1 MIKNFKWLVLVSL
14 TFIACTNDD
23 DTTVGEIPVSPGS
36 ANFTKYVALGDSF
49 AAGFSDNALFRK
61 GQENSYPNLLSQ
73 QFALAGGGTFTTP
86 LMAIDNVGGFSSGGA
101 QITSP
106 RLYLDSSSGTPTPT
120 PVPGVSAN
128 TLTER
133 LTGSFN
139 NMGIPGAKSFHLTFA
154 GYASANPY
162 FGRFASSPTATVLA
176 DAIAQNPTFFSLWI
190 GGNDELGYATNGG
203 VPTSQDAVAG
213 NDLTPTATFTAVYNG
228 MATQLST
235 GGRKGVV
242 ANLPYVTALP
252 YFTAVPYNP
261 VPLNAATATQLN
273 SGYAQYNG
281 GLALAQSY
289 GLITA
294 AEKTKRTIVFSAG
307 QNAVVMVDSYLT
319 NLSALGL
326 PSFRQATS
334 ADLLVLPSRSIIG
347 TTVGGNPAQVNGVS
361 VPLADKWVLSIDE
374 IAEVKAATDSYN
386 TVIQAAATANNLAF
400 VDTKSVM
407 DQLSTTGV
415 NFNTYNMTSA
425 YVTGGSFSLDG
436 VHPSARGYALI
447 TNLFIDAINAKY
459 GSTLKKKDG
468 RDFQI
473 LYPKVIN

>member
-1 MIKNFKWLVLVSL
+1 MIKNFKWVVLVSL
-14 TFIACTNDD
+14 TFMACTNDD
-23 DTTVGEIPVSPGS
+23 TVVTGEAPVTAGT
-36 ANFTKYVALGDSF
+36 ADFTKYVALGDSF
-49 AAGFSDNALFRK
+49 AAGYSDGALFKK
-61 GQENSYPNLLSQ
+61 GQSNSYPNLLAQ
-73 QFALAGGGTFTTP
+73 QFAAAGGGTFSSP
-86 LMAIDNVGGFSSGGA
+86 FMAAYNVGGFSAGGV
-101 QITSP
+101 QVVSP
-106 RLYLDSSSGTPTPT
+106 RLYLDTATNTPT

-139 NMGIPGAKSFHLTFA
+139 NMGIPGAKSFHLLFN
-154 GYASANPY
+154 GYAPLNPY
-162 FGRFASSPTATVLA
+162 FNRMASAPTATVLG
-176 DAIAQNPTFFSLWI
+176 DALAQNPTFFSLWI

-203 VPTSQDAVAG
+203 DATL
-213 NDLTPTATFTAVYNG
+213 DQLTPTANFSAAYNAL
-228 MATQLST
+228 ATQLSAN
-235 GGRKGVV
+235 GRKGVV

-252 YFTAVPYNP
+252 YFTAVPFNA

-281 GLALAQSY
+281 GLAVAQTM

-294 AEKTKRTIVFSAG
+294 AEKTRRTITFAAG

-326 PSFRQATS
+326 PSYRQATS

-347 TTVGGNPAQVNGVS
+347 TAVGGNPAQINGVS
-361 VPLADKWVLSIDE
+361 VPLVDKWVLSSDE
-374 IAEVKAATDSYN
+374 VAEVKAATDAYN
-386 TVIQAAATANNLAF
+386 VVIQAAATANNLAF
-400 VDTKSVM
+400 VDAKAVM
-407 DQLSTTGV
+407 DQLSTTGL
-415 NFNTYNMTSA
+415 NFNTYNMTST

-447 TNLFIDAINAKY
+447 TNLFVDAINAKY

-468 RDFQI
+468 RDFEI

>member
-1 MIKNFKWLVLVSL
+1 M
-14 TFIACTNDD
+14 ACTNDD
-23 DTTVGEIPVSPGS
+23 TTTTGEAPVTAGTADFS
-36 ANFTKYVALGDSF
+36 KYVALGDSF
-49 AAGFSDNALFRK
+49 AAGYSDGALFKK
-61 GQENSYPNLLSQ
+61 GQENSYPNLLAQ
-73 QFALAGGGTFTTP
+73 QFAAAGGGVFSSP
-86 LMAIDNVGGFSSGGA
+86 FMAADNVGGFSAGGT
-101 QITSP
+101 QVVSP
-106 RLYLDSSSGTPTPT
+106 RLYLDTATNTPT

-128 TLTER
+128 TTTER
-133 LTGSFN
+133 LTGTFN
-139 NMGIPGAKSFHLTFA
+139 NMGIPGAKSFHLLFN
-154 GYASANPY
+154 GYAPLNPY
-162 FGRFASSPTATVLA
+162 FKRMASSTTATVLG
-176 DAIAQNPTFFSLWI
+176 DALAQNPTFFSLWI

-203 VPTSQDAVAG
+203 DATL
-213 NDLTPTATFTAVYNG
+213 DQLTPTATFTSAYNTL
-228 MATQLST
+228 ASQLAAN
-235 GGRKGVV
+235 GRKGVV

-252 YFTAVPYNP
+252 YFTAVPYNA

-281 GLALAQSY
+281 GLAVAQTM

-294 AEKTKRTIVFSAG
+294 AEKTRRTITFAAG

-326 PSFRQATS
+326 PSYRQATS

-361 VPLADKWVLSIDE
+361 VPLEDKWVLSVDE
-374 IAEVKAATDSYN
+374 VAEVKAATDSYN

-400 VDTKSVM
+400 VDAKSVM
-407 DQLSTTGV
+407 DQLSTTGI
-415 NFNTYNMTSA
+415 NFNTYNMTST